1 MVNLDLAY
9 LKDWSKR
16 WLVKFNQNKTEIMVF
31 SSRDTKFY
39 FNFDFEG
46 ASLRPVIPSA
56 MSFINTKNNNGSKTD
71 P

>member
-9 LKDWSKR
+9 LKDWSKC

-31 SSRDTKFY
+31 SSRDTQLY

-46 ASLRPVIPSA
+46 ASLRDVE
-56 MSFINTKNNNGSKTD
+56 TKNNNGPKTD